1 MPAGKP
7 NNRNSGSRDRNN
19 DRNSDRNDRDN
30 SDRGDK
36 RGGAAAGG
44 KNAKRPRKPKV
55 DPFKTGELEVT
66 DYHDAK
72 MLRRFVSDTG
82 RILPRRRTGV
92 NAKNQRRLALTIKRA
107 RMIALLPFTDKLV
120 RK

>member
-1 MPAGKP
+1 MPAGKA
-7 NNRNSGSRDRNN
+7 NNRNARERAE
-19 DRNSDRNDRDN
+19 RNSDRNDRD
-30 SDRGDK
+30 DR
-36 RGGAAAGG
+36 RGGGRDG
-44 KNAKRPRKPKV
+44 KGAKRPRKPKV

-107 RMIALLPFTDKLV
+107 RMIALLPFTDKLI

>member
-7 NNRNSGSRDRNN
+7 NNRNSGSRDRNDRN
-19 DRNSDRNDRDN
+19 DRNSSDRD
-30 SDRGDK
+30 SGGERGDK
-36 RGGAAAGG
+36 RGGKG
-44 KNAKRPRKPKV
+44 AKRPRKPRV

-82 RILPRRRTGV
+82 KILPRKRTGV

>member
-1 MPAGKP
+1 MPAGKA
-7 NNRNSGSRDRNN
+7 NNRQARERAE
-19 DRNSDRNDRDN
+19 RNSDRNDRND
-30 SDRGDK
+30 DR
-36 RGGAAAGG
+36 RGGGRDG
-44 KNAKRPRKPKV
+44 KGAKRPRKPKV

-107 RMIALLPFTDKLV
+107 RMIALLPFTDKLI

>member
-7 NNRNSGSRDRNN
+7 NNRNSRERN
-19 DRNSDRNDRDN
+19 NSDRSNDRGDRE
-30 SDRGDK
+30 DRGDK
-36 RGGAAAGG
+36 RGGAGKGG
-44 KNAKRPRKPKV
+44 AKRPRKPKV

-107 RMIALLPFTDKLV
+107 RMIALLPFTDKLI

>member
-1 MPAGKP
+1 MASKS
-7 NNRNSGSRDRNN
+7 NDRERGSRD
-19 DRNSDRNDRDN
+19 
-30 SDRGDK
+30 DK
-36 RGGAAAGG
+36 KKGG
-44 KNAKRPRKPKV
+44 KGLKRPRKPKV

-72 MLRRFVSDTG
+72 MLRRFISETG
-82 RILPRRRTGV
+82 KILPRRRTGV

-107 RMIALLPFTDKLV
+107 RMLALIPYTDKLV

>member
-1 MPAGKP
+1 MSSPRP
-7 NNRNSGSRDRNN
+7 NRNNR
-19 DRNSDRNDRDN
+19 DRDN
-30 SDRGDK
+30 DRGDK
-36 RGGAAAGG
+36 RGGKG
-44 KNAKRPRKPKV
+44 AKRPRKPKV

-82 RILPRRRTGV
+82 KILPRRRTGV
-92 NAKNQRRLALTIKRA
+92 VAKNQRRLALTIKRA
-107 RMIALLPFTDKLV
+107 RMIGLLPFTDKLI

>member
-7 NNRNSGSRDRNN
+7 NNRNSGSRDRNS
-19 DRNSDRNDRDN
+19 DRSSDRNDRDN
-30 SDRGDK
+30 DRGDK
-36 RGGAAAGG
+36 RGGAAGG
-44 KNAKRPRKPKV
+44 KGAKRPRKPKV

>member
-1 MPAGKP
+1 MPAGKA
-7 NNRNSGSRDRNN
+7 NTRNARERA
-19 DRNSDRNDRDN
+19 DRNSDRGDRDDRRGG
-30 SDRGDK
+30 SDRA
-36 RGGAAAGG
+36 GAKG
-44 KNAKRPRKPKV
+44 AKRPRKPKV
-55 DPFKTGELEVT
+55 DLFKTGELEVT

-72 MLRRFVSDTG
+72 MLRRFISDTG

>member
-7 NNRNSGSRDRNN
+7 NNRNSGSRDRN
-19 DRNSDRNDRDN
+19 SDRNDRN
-30 SDRGDK
+30 NDRDDRNNDK
-36 RGGAAAGG
+36 RGGAAGAKGG
-44 KNAKRPRKPKV
+44 AKRPRKPKV

-107 RMIALLPFTDKLV
+107 RMIALLPFTDKLI